1 MLCHILLA
9 TRDATIRRHIQKLL
23 TQPDVVIDV
32 LSPVKDVWEQLAN
45 VDTDCMIID
54 RNLIPKPVSK
64 SVEAIC
70 QLPDSPALVV
80 LTEKEDAKDRAHLLA
95 AGCEAV
101 LNSRLEP
108 EALCETLATILERI
122 RARTVEDV
130 ARSRLSGPPRLTD
143 FVSHSPAMRAF
154 MGIVHRVVNSDAPLL
169 IQGETGVG
177 KERLATAIHADSP
190 RSAGPLIAVNCGAL
204 PESLLESELFGHEQ
218 GAFTGATRSRRGCFE
233 LAHRGTIFLD
243 EISEMPFHL
252 QVKLLRVLQEYEI
265 QPVGSERPIR
275 INVRLMASTNR
286 NLEEEVRLKRFRQD
300 LYYRLSVV
308 NLTIPP
314 LRQRREDIPT
324 LVRSHVTSLRSRI
337 GSGQYMIAPEAME
350 ALCQYSW
357 PGNVRELINVVERAM
372 LLCNRDEITRDDLP
386 EMLGRQLSGHCQK
399 PADVSSMM
407 SDEDWQTL
415 LTHPWRKVRRKFLD
429 RLEGEYL
436 EQLLQSTGGHI
447 GRTAKRAG
455 MTPRSLF
462 DKMRRHSLNKEDFK
476 TEEDAAS

>member
-9 TRDATIRRHIQKLL
+9 TRDADIRHHIQKFL

-32 LSPVKDVWEQLAN
+32 LSPMKDVWEQLAN

-54 RNLIPKPVSK
+54 RAMVPRPVSQ
-64 SVEAIC
+64 SIESIC
-70 QLPDSPALVV
+70 RLPDSPSLVV
-80 LTEKEDAKDRAHLLA
+80 LTGKEDAKDRAHLLA

-108 EALCETLATILERI
+108 EALCGTLGTILERI

-130 ARSRLSGPPRLTD
+130 ARSRLTGPPRLTD

-154 MGIVHRVVNSDAPLL
+154 MDVVYRVVNSDAPLL

-177 KERLATAIHADSP
+177 KERLAIAIHADSP
-190 RSAGPLIAVNCGAL
+190 RSAGPFIAVNCGAL

-265 QPVGSERPIR
+265 QPVGSEKPIR

-286 NLEEEVRLKRFRQD
+286 NLEEEVRLRRFRQD

-324 LVRSHVTSLRSRI
+324 LVRSHVAFLRPRI
-337 GSGQYMIAPEAME
+337 GSGQYATGSDVME

-372 LLCNRDEITRDDLP
+372 LLCNRSEITRDDLP
-386 EMLGRQLSGHCQK
+386 EMLGRQHSGHGHK
-399 PADVSSMM
+399 PTDVSGMIAA
-407 SDEDWQTL
+407 EDWQAL
-415 LTHPWRKVRRKFLD
+415 LKQPWREVRRKVLD

-436 EQLLQSTGGHI
+436 ERLLQSAGGHV

-455 MTPRSLF
+455 MNPRSLF
-462 DKMRRHSLNKEDFK
+462 DKMKKYGLQKEDFK
-476 TEEDAAS
+476 V